1 MPSEDRRLHPSSIL
15 FGLLGALRSFAVPGV
30 LFLVGIGA
38 SWAWQLWALPFLIP
52 SLVLSS
58 LRYFSFRYRYEENEM
73 VIRTGFLFRNERHVP
88 YARIQNVDGVQ
99 NVLHRL
105 ANVIEVRVE
114 TGGGQE
120 PEAKMSVLP
129 LADFEEMRRRVF
141 KEREPKEREPAVG
154 TEAEPAV
161 SAPPAGRTL
170 LELLPRELLLHG
182 FLQNRGFVMITAA
195 VGVFWEMGVMNRFG
209 NGFWGN
215 WEIWEK
221 GLVRGVLRDL
231 ASSILNR
238 ASVVVPWGR
247 IGLVVAG
254 LAALLVLVRLVSMVW
269 ALVRLHGFRLTRVG
283 GDLRTEYGLLT
294 RVTATVPLRRIQTVT
309 VHEGPLQR
317 LFGRVSV
324 KVQTAGG
331 ARAGGD
337 EDGEEKK
344 AQKQREWLA
353 PILHRDALPGLLREV
368 LPGTDLAAVAWQA
381 AHPRAFRRELKSSMI
396 VYSFLALPFVVL
408 LKWWEFGLLAAVLA
422 FAALSARLYVRH
434 FGWATTD
441 RAVLLRTGWA
451 WRQVSVAPFAKIQA
465 VAIHESP
472 FDRRA
477 SMARVRVDTA
487 GGSEGSRRVNIP
499 YLSREAAQDLYDRLA
514 LQAARTAFRW

>member
-38 SWAWQLWALPFLIP
+38 SWGWQLWALPFLIP
-52 SLVLSS
+52 SLALSA

-73 VIRTGFLFRNERHVP
+73 VIHTGFLFRNERHVP

-105 ANVIEVRVE
+105 VNVIDVRVE

-129 LADFEEMRRRVF
+129 MADFEEMRRRVF
-141 KEREPKEREPAVG
+141 KENGPVAAATLP
-154 TEAEPAV
+154 TEDQP
-161 SAPPAGRTL
+161 L
-170 LELLPRELLLHG
+170 LQLSPRELLLQG
-182 FLQNRGFVMITAA
+182 FLQNRGFVVVTAV
-195 VGVFWEMGVMNRFG
+195 VGVIWETGLMNRLG
-209 NGFWGN
+209 DGFWGG

-221 GLVRGVLRDL
+221 GLFRGVFRDL
-231 ASSILNR
+231 VSSVLDR
-238 ASVVVPWGR
+238 ASVAVPWDR
-247 IGLVVAG
+247 IGLVITGAV
-254 LAALLVLVRLVSMVW
+254 ALLLLIRLVSMVW

-283 GDLRTEYGLLT
+283 DDLRTEYGLLT
-294 RVTATVPLRRIQTVT
+294 RVTATIPLRRIQTVT
-309 VHEGPLQR
+309 IHEGPLQR

-331 ARAGGD
+331 AGGGED

-353 PILHRDALPGLLREV
+353 PILHRSALPGLLREI
-368 LPGTDLAAVAWQA
+368 LPGTDLASVDWQA
-381 AHPRAFRRELKSSMI
+381 AHPRAFRRKLKSSVI
-396 VYSFLALPFVVL
+396 VYTLSALPFVAL

-422 FAALSARLYVRH
+422 FAIVSSRLYVRH

-451 WRQVSVAPFAKIQA
+451 WKQVSVAPFAKIQA
-465 VAIHESP
+465 VALHESP

-477 SMARVRVDTA
+477 AMARVRVDTA
-487 GGSEGSRRVNIP
+487 GGGEGAHRVDIP
-499 YLSREAAQDLYDRLA
+499 YLSREAAQGLYDRLA
-514 LQAARTAFRW
+514 VQAARTAFRW